1 MKAIQFNE
9 YGGPEVLKLIEK
21 EIPRVKKYEV
31 LIKVEA
37 IGVNFADTAR
47 REGEYVV
54 PTELPFIPG
63 SEVAGTVEKTGSEV
77 HHIKEGQRVLAS
89 IESGGYAAYATV
101 NERMIVPLP
110 EKVSFD
116 EAVILPVQGQSA
128 YHILKTMGRL
138 EKGETVLVHS
148 ASGGV
153 GLLAV
158 QLAKLFGAD
167 KVIATAST
175 EEKRNLAKEMGA
187 DYLIDYTQ
195 DNWENELDTITEGKG
210 VDLALEMVG
219 GSVFHKTR
227 KSLAEFGRLVIFG
240 VASGEQAKFHPASLM
255 GKNQSVIG
263 FFLPQ
268 IMKRPDLFKK
278 GMEDLLAYLN
288 KGDLKLTI
296 GGTYAL
302 DEAQKVHQLFR
313 DRKTMGKIVLKP

>member
-1 MKAIQFNE
+1 MKAIQFKE
-9 YGGPEVLKLIEK
+9 YGGPEVLKLIDM
-21 EIPRVKKYEV
+21 EIPALKKYEV

-63 SEVAGTVEKTGSEV
+63 SEVAGIVEKTGSEV

-89 IESGGYAAYATV
+89 VESGGYAEYAAV
-101 NERMIVPLP
+101 NERMLVPLP
-110 EKVSFD
+110 DQVSFED
-116 EAVILPVQGQSA
+116 AVVLPVQGQSA

-138 EKGETVLVHS
+138 DKGETVLVHS

-158 QLAKLFGAD
+158 QLAKLFGAG

-175 EEKRNLAKEMGA
+175 EEKRNLAKSMGA
-187 DYLIDYTQ
+187 DHLIDYTKE
-195 DNWENELDTITEGKG
+195 NWEKELDTITDGNG

-227 KSLAEFGRLVIFG
+227 KSLAEFGRMVVFG
-240 VASGEQAKFHPASLM
+240 VASGEQAKFHPAALM
-255 GKNQSVIG
+255 GKNQSVVG

-268 IMKRPDLFKK
+268 IMKRPALYKK
-278 GMEDLLAYLN
+278 GMEDLLSYVN
-288 KGDLKLTI
+288 SGKLKLTI
-296 GGTYAL
+296 GGVYSL
-302 DEAQKVHQLFR
+302 DEAEKVHQLFR

>member
-9 YGGPEVLKLIEK
+9 YGGPEVLKRIDK
-21 EIPRVKKYEV
+21 DIPEVKKYEV

-63 SEVAGTVEKTGSEV
+63 SEVAGMVEKVGSEV
-77 HHIKEGQRVLAS
+77 NHIKKGQRVLAS
-89 IESGGYAAYATV
+89 VESGGYAEYAAV
-101 NERMIVPLP
+101 NERMLIPLP
-110 EKVSFD
+110 DQVSFED
-116 EAVILPVQGQSA
+116 AVVLPVQGQSA

-158 QLAKLFGAD
+158 QLAKLFGAG

-175 EEKRNLAKEMGA
+175 EEKRNFAKDMGA

-195 DNWENELDTITEGKG
+195 NNWKNELNTITDGKG
-210 VDLALEMVG
+210 VDLAFEMVG
-219 GSVFHKTR
+219 GSVFHETR
-227 KSLAEFGRLVIFG
+227 KSLAEFGRLVVFG
-240 VASGEQAKFHPASLM
+240 VASGEQVKFNPTSLM
-255 GKNQSVIG
+255 GKNQAVIG

-268 IMKRPDLFKK
+268 IMKRPDLYKQ

-302 DEAQKVHQLFR
+302 EEAQKVHQLFR
-313 DRKTMGKIVLKP
+313 DRQTMGKIVLKP

>member
-1 MKAIQFNE
+1 
-9 YGGPEVLKLIEK
+9 
-21 EIPRVKKYEV
+21 
-31 LIKVEA
+31 
-37 IGVNFADTAR
+37 GVNFADTAR

-187 DYLIDYTQ
+187 ASLIDYTQ

-227 KSLAEFGRLVIFG
+227 KSLAEFGRVVVFG
-240 VASGEQAKFHPASLM
+240 VASGEQVKFHPTSLM
-255 GKNQSVIG
+255 GKNQAVIG

-268 IMKRPDLFKK
+268 IMKRPDLYKK
-278 GMEDLLAYLN
+278 GMEDLLAYLD

-302 DEAQKVHQLFR
+302 DEAQKVHQFFR